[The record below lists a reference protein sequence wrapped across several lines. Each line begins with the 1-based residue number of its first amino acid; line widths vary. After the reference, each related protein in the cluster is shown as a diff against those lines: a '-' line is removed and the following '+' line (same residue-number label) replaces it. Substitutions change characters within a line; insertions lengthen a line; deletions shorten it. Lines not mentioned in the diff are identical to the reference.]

1 MSKALTSIVRR
12 VGPKYVKRVRTAIQ
26 QIAIRDLSVDDL
38 ETKVDEDAQALTPD
52 DVTLDDVRKVAGL
65 AIVTLGWLYVSLLG
79 DHPFDSQSL
88 VVNGFMDEFYKLLD
102 EDILEGKS
110 GQMWQHVSARN
121 AEAAAA
127 YMSKLAVQFIV
138 ECSGMLVDFDADGKT
153 SISLLEGGF
162 HRLQR
167 AFVMLAATEML
178 PARGQAF
185 EAALRKLD
193 ELVNRYRRG
202 RIYIEMLTPSCN

>member
-1 MSKALTSIVRR
+1 
-12 VGPKYVKRVRTAIQ
+12 VGPKYLKRARTALQ

-38 ETKVDEDAQALTPD
+38 ETKLDEDAEACTPD
-52 DVTLDDVRKVAGL
+52 DVSLDDVRKVASL

-88 VVNGFMDEFYKLLD
+88 VVSGFMDEFYKLLD
-102 EDILEGKS
+102 EDVLEGKS

-138 ECSGMLVDFDADGKT
+138 ECSGLLVDFDSDGKT

-178 PARGQAF
+178 PARDQVF
-185 EAALRKLD
+185 EATLRKLD

-202 RIYIEMLTPSCN
+202 RVYIEMLKPSCN